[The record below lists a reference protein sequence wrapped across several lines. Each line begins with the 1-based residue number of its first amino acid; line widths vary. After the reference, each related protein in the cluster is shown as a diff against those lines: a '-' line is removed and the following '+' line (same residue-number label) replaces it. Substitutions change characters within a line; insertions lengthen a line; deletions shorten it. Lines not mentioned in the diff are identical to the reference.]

1 MVWEDGGR
9 EAPSYPIVHGRCKV
23 RRDRR
28 FPVVLSKHERQ
39 ALQQM
44 AQDEA
49 LSAAAVMRR
58 LIIHEARRRGLWP
71 AIRAEGVLS
80 LPECSDT
87 DQGREETSSQ

>member
-28 FPVVLSKHERQ
+28 FPVVLSKRERQ
-39 ALQQM
+39 ALQQI

-49 LSAAAVMRR
+49 LSAAALLRR
-58 LIIHEARRRGLWP
+58 LIIREAKRRGVWLGV
-71 AIRAEGVLS
+71 RSEGVAPS
-80 LPECSDT
+80 PETVTTARSN
-87 DQGREETSSQ
+87 EEVGPV